1 MLVVA
6 ALLLLTVATAF
17 FTLPANAQA
26 GCTASGTY
34 NPSATI
40 TVTPTTVVQ
49 GGSVTVSGA
58 GWAPNCTM
66 TVAVANGTVTVTTD
80 ANGNFS
86 VVVSTAGLALG
97 ANTATATQGGLSLSA
112 SFTVVGAAVTPT
124 TVPVSTGS
132 LPTTGSNTSVLVS
145 GALGLV
151 AVGGLLVL
159 FARKRRGADLAA

>member
-6 ALLLLTVATAF
+6 ALLLLTVATAV

-34 NPSATI
+34 NPSATV

-49 GGSVTVSGA
+49 GGSVTISGS
-58 GWAPNCTM
+58 GWAPNCTL
-66 TVAVANGTVTVTTD
+66 TIALGNGTVSATTD

-86 VVVSTAGLALG
+86 IVVSTAELALG
-97 ANTATATQGGLSLSA
+97 SNVATATQGTLSLST

-124 TVPVSTGS
+124 TAPVSTGS

-145 GALGLV
+145 GALALV